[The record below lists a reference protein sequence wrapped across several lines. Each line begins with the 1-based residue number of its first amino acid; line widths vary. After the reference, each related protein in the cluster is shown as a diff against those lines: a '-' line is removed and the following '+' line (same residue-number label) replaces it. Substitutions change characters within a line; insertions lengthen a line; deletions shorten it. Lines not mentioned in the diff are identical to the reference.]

1 MKKMIAI
8 LLCTYFISTNIQ
20 AQEKDSTASIN
31 FGPPTVVI
39 GEYMPD
45 TLLVDTLKQHHTVSE
60 YLGKYILLD
69 FWAHDCGA
77 CLKAIPELKEI
88 YEKNSDLFTVVSIN
102 LDAYRYTFRKTTEV
116 KQLPWPSLWDGGKE
130 YNSGKQFNGISKR
143 YNINS
148 LPTFVWISP
157 EGIVLKQWAGYG
169 KGILKDQLES
179 LLKEADYSKI
189 TMP

>member
-1 MKKMIAI
+1 MKKMISI
-8 LLCTYFISTNIQ
+8 LLCAYFISTNIQ

-45 TLLVDTLKQHHTVSE
+45 TLLVDTLKQHHTISE

-69 FWAHDCGA
+69 FWTHNCGA

-102 LDAYRYTFRKTTEV
+102 LDAYRYIFRKSTEV
-116 KQLPWPSLWDGGKE
+116 KQLPWPSLWDGDKE
-130 YNSGKQFNGISKR
+130 YNSRKQFNGISKR
-143 YNINS
+143 YNINA

-157 EGIVLKQWAGYG
+157 EGIVLKQWTGYG
-169 KGILKDQLES
+169 KGILKDQLEN
-179 LLKEADYSKI
+179 LLKEADRSKI
-189 TMP
+189 TRP